1 MANERKGG
9 STPNLRMPGSS
20 RRPNRGIFAIVM
32 CVLCPPLGLML
43 MWRLDIF
50 RVRGR
55 MLLTA
60 LATVEMGVVAVLLM
74 PRATLDTASV
84 VPGAPARVTPAPES
98 DVRTAL
104 SNMDDILYQQQLA
117 QVIAEGGSEEDLL
130 SDEERAAQ
138 QAAEQEA
145 ILNTIVYSVNSGARL
160 YHAAPICGNQSNRRE
175 LTVREAKLE
184 GLGPCPDCNPPTV
197 DAVTREAGADD

>member
-1 MANERKGG
+1 MAKERRGR

-20 RRPNRGIFAIVM
+20 RRPNRGIFALLM
-32 CVLCPPLGLML
+32 CVLCPPLGLLL
-43 MWRLDIF
+43 MWRMGIF
-50 RVRGR
+50 RTRGR

-60 LATVEMGVVAVLLM
+60 LATVEMGFIAVLMM
-74 PRATLDTASV
+74 PRATLDTAPV
-84 VPGAPARVTPAPES
+84 IPGASVRVTPAPVN

-104 SNMDDILYQQQLA
+104 SNMDELLYQQQLE
-117 QVIAEGGSEEDLL
+117 QVIAQGGTEDDLM
-130 SDEERAAQ
+130 SDAERKAQ

-145 ILNTIVYSVNSGARL
+145 ILNTIVYSVNSGAKR
-160 YHAAPICGNQSNRRE
+160 YHSAPMCGNQSNRRE

-197 DAVTREAGADD
+197 DAVTSEDGAGD